1 MKMKSLAYS
10 LILATALGLVG
21 WATPYQPDDDLGGY
35 NQLMGGYSE
44 KRVDQNTYIVSFNA
58 TRQTPPQTVMNYLLA
73 RCAQLTTDAGFDYF
87 IVVSTSASNQDVNVN
102 TRRDFHN
109 YILQKPSA
117 RPAEYQSVEFESATV
132 TKSQF
137 PAQPPANPNCCGV
150 HAATAV
156 IKMFQG
162 PVPRGVPRAY
172 DAKNTAAH
180 LLPNT
185 F

>member
-1 MKMKSLAYS
+1 MKKRLFACT
-10 LILATALGLVG
+10 LTICAALGMIG

-44 KRVDQNTYIVSFNA
+44 KRVDQNTYIVSFNG
-58 TRQTPPQTVMNYLLA
+58 TRQTPPSDVMNYLLA
-73 RCAQLTTDAGFDYF
+73 RCVQLTTDAGFDYF
-87 IVVSTSASNQDVNVN
+87 IIVSTSASKVDVNVN
-102 TRRDFHN
+102 TKRDFHQ
-109 YILQKPSA
+109 YITQKPTA
-117 RPAEYQSVEFESATV
+117 HPAEYQTVEFESAT
-132 TKSQF
+132 TSKSPF
-137 PAQPPANPNCCGV
+137 GSQPPANPDCCGV

-162 PVPRGVPRAY
+162 SVPKGVPRAY

>member
-1 MKMKSLAYS
+1 
-10 LILATALGLVG
+10 
-21 WATPYQPDDDLGGY
+21 
-35 NQLMGGYSE
+35 MGGYSE

-58 TRQTPPQTVMNYLLA
+58 TKQTPPQTVLNYLLA

-87 IVVSTSASNQDVNVN
+87 IVVSTSASNTDVNVN

-109 YILQKPSA
+109 YITQKPSA
-117 RPAEYQSVEFESATV
+117 RPAEYQSVEFESAT
-132 TKSQF
+132 TSKSPF
-137 PAQPPANPNCCGV
+137 PARPPADTNCCGV

-162 PVPRGVPRAY
+162 QVPLGVPRAY

-180 LLPNT
+180 LLPT
-185 F
+185 TY